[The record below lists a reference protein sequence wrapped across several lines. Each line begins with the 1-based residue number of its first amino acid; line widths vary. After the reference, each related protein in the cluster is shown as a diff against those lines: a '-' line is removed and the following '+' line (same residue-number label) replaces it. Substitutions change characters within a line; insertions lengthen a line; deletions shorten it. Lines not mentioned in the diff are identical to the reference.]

1 MTLPPN
7 TVTLGESDIAA
18 MDGRY
23 QVNFINSLSGFK
35 SGNLVGTVD
44 GKGHENL
51 TLVSSAVHIGSNP
64 PTLGVVFRPSIVP
77 RHGYENIIN
86 TRFFT
91 LNHIGESFFK
101 AAHQTSAR
109 YPKTVSEFNEAHLTS
124 EYLNN
129 FSAPYVQESQF
140 KLGLEFA
147 EVHHTHVNPTHIV
160 IAHIRWVHMAKNCIQ
175 PNGSIDL
182 SHLGTMAISGL
193 DHYHTVNPGTKMP
206 YAKA

>member
-1 MTLPPN
+1 MTQPPE
-7 TVTLGESDIAA
+7 TVTLGVSDIDA
-18 MDGRY
+18 MDSRY

-35 SGNLVGTVD
+35 SANLIGTVD
-44 GKGHENL
+44 ADGHENL

-64 PTLGVVFRPSIVP
+64 PTLGIVFRPSIVP

-91 LNHIGESFFK
+91 LNHISQSFFK

-109 YPKTVSEFNEAHLTS
+109 YPKTVSEFEATGLTP
-124 EYLNN
+124 EYVND
-129 FSAPYVQESQF
+129 FPAPYVQESQF

-147 EVHHTHVNPTHIV
+147 EVHHTQVNPTHIV
-160 IAHIRWVHMAKNCIQ
+160 IAHIRWVHIAKNCIQ
-175 PNGSIDL
+175 AHGAIDL
-182 SHLGTMAISGL
+182 SLLGTMAISGL
-193 DHYHTVNPGTKMP
+193 DHYHTVNPGTKLP